1 MLQRS
6 YRLCHYCGDAGQLHS
21 GNHPLRP
28 RPREGSVAYGSKIW
42 VKWDASVSGGTPRLS
57 GLYRD
62 KPVLLSIRGAAIH
75 TDSYSFI
82 AAKVSVFGK
91 GHIYQERR
99 LGSARVV
106 RASGIEGL
114 SVVLDAVKQ
123 DGRRPS
129 ESSDKSAVW
138 IRKFGLRTVGINSIF
153 IHNALEVQPLAT
165 IFGIDFV
172 GICHSGNIVLLNNV
186 NTIGDNK
193 CFCHHQ
199 EPFLY

>member
-42 VKWDASVSGGTPRLS
+42 VKWDASVSGGTPRPS

-91 GHIYQERR
+91 VCNISADWLNSSRAISIRKGGWDR
-99 LGSARVV
+99 LG
-106 RASGIEGL
+106 
-114 SVVLDAVKQ
+114 
-123 DGRRPS
+123 
-129 ESSDKSAVW
+129 
-138 IRKFGLRTVGINSIF
+138 
-153 IHNALEVQPLAT
+153 
-165 IFGIDFV
+165 
-172 GICHSGNIVLLNNV
+172 
-186 NTIGDNK
+186 
-193 CFCHHQ
+193 
-199 EPFLY
+199 